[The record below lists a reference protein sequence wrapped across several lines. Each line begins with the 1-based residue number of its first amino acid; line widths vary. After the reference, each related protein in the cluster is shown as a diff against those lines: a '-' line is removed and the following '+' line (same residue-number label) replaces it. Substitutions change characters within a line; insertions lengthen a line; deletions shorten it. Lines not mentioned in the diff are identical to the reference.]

1 MHSGMDH
8 SKLRAI
14 ISRDKRYRV
23 FDQKNG
29 DYSDAELDL
38 ISNIVILEDILFNL
52 NEALQL
58 NHDFIVKRIREVS
71 EYFEIIMKSEV

>member
-1 MHSGMDH
+1 MCLI
-8 SKLRAI
+8 K
-14 ISRDKRYRV
+14 
-23 FDQKNG
+23 KNG

-58 NHDFIVKRIREVS
+58 NDDFIVKN
-71 EYFEIIMKSEV
+71 